1 MPVRVLERGKYELFE
16 DAHGHR
22 FLVLDGERW
31 YAWITAQRSPLLVRT
46 DSDHE
51 IKRAVQ
57 RGKFFLVDFRQDPK
71 FKDLAHLFLQ
81 KGDEYQE
88 YLLPNGLPSERD
100 PQVRFVVTR
109 NTLARKELEDYLKHP
124 APPGPGEE
132 RARRGGARRAA
143 RA

>member
-1 MPVRVLERGKYELFE
+1 MPVRILERGRYELLE

-22 FLVLDGERW
+22 FLALDGKRW
-31 YAWITAQRSPLLVRT
+31 YAWISAQRSPILVRT
-46 DSDHE
+46 DPNHAIE
-51 IKRAVQ
+51 RTLQ
-57 RGKFFLVDFRQDPK
+57 RGKYFLVDFRQDPK
-71 FKDLAHLFLQ
+71 FKDMPHLFLQ
-81 KGDEYQE
+81 KDDEYQE
-88 YLLPNGLPSERD
+88 YLLPSGLPTERD

-109 NTLARKELEDYLKHP
+109 NALARKELEAYLKHP

>member
-22 FLVLDGERW
+22 FLVLDGDHW
-31 YAWITAQRSPLLVRT
+31 YAWIAAQRSPILVRT

-51 IKRAVQ
+51 IKRTVQ
-57 RGKFFLVDFRQDPK
+57 RGKYFLVDFRQDPK
-71 FKDLAHLFLQ
+71 FKDMPHLFLQ

-88 YLLPNGLPSERD
+88 YLLPSGLPSQRD

-124 APPGPGEE
+124 APAGPGEE
-132 RARRGGARRAA
+132 RARRGARRAA

>member
-22 FLVLDGERW
+22 FLVLDGDHW
-31 YAWITAQRSPLLVRT
+31 YAWITAQRSPILVRT

-51 IKRAVQ
+51 IERTVQ

-71 FKDLAHLFLQ
+71 FKDMPHLFLQ

-88 YLLPNGLPSERD
+88 YLLPNGLPSQRD

-109 NTLARKELEDYLKHP
+109 DTLARKELEDYLKHP

-132 RARRGGARRAA
+132 RARRGARRAA